1 MTGAWLVFLGIVAV
15 ALIYVVLPIVA
26 DTFLRYRAKRM
37 VHCPVENKPARVLVD
52 APLAALT
59 AVPGP
64 PKLRIDRCSFWP
76 DRADCA
82 QRCTH
87 YLV

>member
-1 MTGAWLVFLGIVAV
+1 MTGAWMVFVGIVGL
-15 ALIYVVLPIVA
+15 ALIFVVLPIVA

-37 VHCPVENKPARVLVD
+37 VHCPVENKTARV
-52 APLAALT
+52 LT

-64 PKLRIDRCSFWP
+64 PRLRIDRCSFWP

>member
-1 MTGAWLVFLGIVAV
+1 MTGAWMVLLGIVAV
-15 ALIYVVLPIVA
+15 GVVFVVLLTMA

-52 APLAALT
+52 AALAALT

-64 PKLRIDRCSFWP
+64 AKLRIDRCSFWP

-82 QRCTH
+82 QRCTR